1 MTTRQRLTIIDVF
14 GIILIVLGISMTV
27 LNFLA
32 ARRSIA
38 GVESV
43 TIRKSGPSVHQIA
56 PRGSS

>member
-1 MTTRQRLTIIDVF
+1 MKIIDVI
-14 GIILIVLGISMTV
+14 GIVLIALGISVTV

-43 TIRKSGPSVHQIA
+43 TIHEIA
-56 PRGSS
+56 PRTAPNHHI